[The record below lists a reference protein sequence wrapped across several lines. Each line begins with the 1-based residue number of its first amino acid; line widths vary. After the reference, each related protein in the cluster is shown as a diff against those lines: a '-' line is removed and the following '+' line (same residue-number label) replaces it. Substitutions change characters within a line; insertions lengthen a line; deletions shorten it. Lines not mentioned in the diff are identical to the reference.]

1 MRGRLLDLTIGLTGK
16 QRVTIEVDGDLRPDY
31 EKLRET
37 DVSVDLKKFHK
48 KRSLDQNAYAWKLI
62 GDLAAVLRVS
72 PEDVYRNA
80 IRDIGGNYE
89 ITPIRNDALESWK
102 RIWQSHGIGWVCEE
116 IGASKL
122 DGYTN
127 VRNFF
132 GSSTYDSAQ
141 MSRLLDVIIRE
152 CKEQGVEHLTPMEL
166 ARLEW
171 NG

>member
-37 DVSVDLKKFHK
+37 DVSVDLKKFRQ

-152 CKEQGVEHLTPMEL
+152 CKEQGVEHLPPMEL

>member
-37 DVSVDLKKFHK
+37 DVSVDLKKFRQ

-171 NG
+171 KG

>member
-16 QRVTIEVDGDLRPDY
+16 QRVTIELDGDLRPDY

-37 DVSVDLKKFHK
+37 DVSVDLKKFRK

-89 ITPIRNDALESWK
+89 ITPIRIDALESWK

-152 CKEQGVEHLTPMEL
+152 CKEQGVEHLTHMEL

>member
-1 MRGRLLDLTIGLTGK
+1 MDLTIGLTGK

-37 DVSVDLKKFHK
+37 DVSVELKKFRK

-152 CKEQGVEHLTPMEL
+152 CKEQGVEHLTPVEL

>member
-16 QRVTIEVDGDLRPDY
+16 QRVTIELDGDLRPDY

-37 DVSVDLKKFHK
+37 DVSVDLKKFRK

>member
-31 EKLRET
+31 ENLRET
-37 DVSVDLKKFHK
+37 DVSVDLKKYRK

-152 CKEQGVEHLTPMEL
+152 CKEQGVEHLTPVEL